1 MRLIKF
7 QKHQQQ
13 YISYNAHR
21 MLLYVN
27 YCGTEPLT
35 YATHKNDPICRGA
48 RPRAPDHY
56 DIVISRTAKGSPYKL
71 SFLIRP
77 RKRTP

>member
-1 MRLIKF
+1 MCLIKF
-7 QKHQQQ
+7 QKYQQQ
-13 YISYNAHR
+13 YISYNAR
-21 MLLYVN
+21 CLLRHGN
-27 YCGTEPLT
+27 YCGAEPAP
-35 YATHKNDPICRGA
+35 YATHKIDPFCRGA